1 MNTTMNVNS
10 AYSNYN
16 SASMGIHR
24 GMQGLARNAAQLAGS
39 QQLEGT
45 KDATQPI
52 VDSRVARANVQAN
65 VKALA
70 TADDTLGTL
79 LDVTA

>member
-10 AYSNYN
+10 AYGNYH
-16 SASMGIHR
+16 SASAGIQR

-45 KDATQPI
+45 KDATQSL
-52 VDSRVARANVQAN
+52 VDNRVAKTNVQAN

-70 TADDTLGTL
+70 AADETLGTL